1 MRRRRGRTGV
11 VLQIKRASDEDDDG
25 IVVIIIIVVVIARCG
40 RRRQQALAGDCRAIT
55 SNAAFIA
62 VHRESIALA
71 GAVMAILRTPVAL
84 GRRKANRS
92 ISKELRQAAADR
104 AT

>member
-1 MRRRRGRTGV
+1 M

-25 IVVIIIIVVVIARCG
+25 IVVVITVIARCE
-40 RRRQQALAGDCRAIT
+40 RCRQQASAGDCRAIT
-55 SNAAFIA
+55 PNAAFIA

-84 GRRKANRS
+84 GRREANRS
-92 ISKELRQAAADR
+92 ISKETRQAAAER

>member
-25 IVVIIIIVVVIARCG
+25 IVVIIIVVIARCG

>member
-1 MRRRRGRTGV
+1 MRRRRGRMAV

-25 IVVIIIIVVVIARCG
+25 IVVIIIVVIARCG

>member
-1 MRRRRGRTGV
+1 M
-11 VLQIKRASDEDDDG
+11 LQIQRASDEEDDG
-25 IVVIIIIVVVIARCG
+25 TVVVVIIVIARCG
-40 RRRQQALAGDCRAIT
+40 RCRQQALAGDCRAIT
-55 SNAAFIA
+55 PSAAFIA

-71 GAVMAILRTPVAL
+71 GAAMAILRTPVAL

-92 ISKELRQAAADR
+92 ISKETRQAAADR

>member
-11 VLQIKRASDEDDDG
+11 VLQIKRASDADDHG
-25 IVVIIIIVVVIARCG
+25 IVVIIIVVIARCG

-84 GRRKANRS
+84 GRRKANRT
-92 ISKELRQAAADR
+92 ISKETRQAAADR
-104 AT
+104 ET

>member
-25 IVVIIIIVVVIARCG
+25 IVVIIIIVVIARCG
-40 RRRQQALAGDCRAIT
+40 RRRQQASAGDCRAIT
-55 SNAAFIA
+55 PNAAFIA

-92 ISKELRQAAADR
+92 ISKELRQAVADR